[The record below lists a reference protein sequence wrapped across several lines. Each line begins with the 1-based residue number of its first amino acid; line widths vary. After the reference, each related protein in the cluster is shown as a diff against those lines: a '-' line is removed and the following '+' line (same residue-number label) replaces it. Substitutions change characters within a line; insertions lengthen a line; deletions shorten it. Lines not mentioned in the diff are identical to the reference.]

1 VGTIENLGRN
11 KIFVQGE
18 AGASNRHVLVTNQ
31 KVPVQDPG
39 SRANPN
45 PKTFSNFDQNH
56 RTMASR
62 TSASAGG
69 PGAAAGSNNPNN
81 NTSSSSNNMASQ
93 GMALWAKQ
101 SKCNAEFFALTY
113 GALVAELLRDFEDD
127 GSVTAELDRMG
138 HSIGVR
144 CIEEVLAKANYYNGS
159 SGGGGGG
166 AVPTQSFAADTPDLC
181 ALAFRMFLGL
191 SMEAHRGGGG
201 PETTAATAYTLVF
214 TENPLATFVELP
226 KEREGLEYSQ
236 LYAGMIRGMLEMLQ
250 FDVTATVTKT
260 VLRGHEVNEIT
271 VELKQILQDGAG
283 EDYHEE

>member
-1 VGTIENLGRN
+1 VGTIENLGCN

-31 KVPVQDPG
+31 KSQSRTQGPG
-39 SRANPN
+39 QIQIHVSSKII
-45 PKTFSNFDQNH
+45 PKSNH
-56 RTMASR
+56 TAMASR

-69 PGAAAGSNNPNN
+69 AGAAAGSNNPNN
-81 NTSSSSNNMASQ
+81 ASSSSSNIASQ

-113 GALVAELLRDFEDD
+113 GAMVAELLRDFEDD

-159 SGGGGGG
+159 SGGGGG

-201 PETTAATAYTLVF
+201 SETTAATAYTLVF

-236 LYAGMIRGMLEMLQ
+236 LYAGMIRGILEMLQ